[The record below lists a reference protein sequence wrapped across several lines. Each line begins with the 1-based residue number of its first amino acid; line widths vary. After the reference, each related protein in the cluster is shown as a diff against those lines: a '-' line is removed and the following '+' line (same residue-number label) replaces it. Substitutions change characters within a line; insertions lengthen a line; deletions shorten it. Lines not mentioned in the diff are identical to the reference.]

1 MLLSIEVAVEYW
13 LALTWCPQ
21 AQWLNDAA
29 QKGQLQ
35 DEVRSL
41 WSIAC
46 LHFLQAASADR
57 ARSLHVICSFAA
69 GGQPL
74 GTLGPTWSSGCQP

>member
-1 MLLSIEVAVEYW
+1 MLSMLQPELCSSCAQLLGQVLGGTMLLSIEVAVEYW

-35 DEVRSL
+35 D
-41 WSIAC
+41 
-46 LHFLQAASADR
+46 
-57 ARSLHVICSFAA
+57 
-69 GGQPL
+69 
-74 GTLGPTWSSGCQP
+74 TLGPNRSSDSQPLDAGKC

>member
-35 DEVRSL
+35 DEVCSL
-41 WSIAC
+41 
-46 LHFLQAASADR
+46 
-57 ARSLHVICSFAA
+57 
-69 GGQPL
+69 
-74 GTLGPTWSSGCQP
+74 

>member
-1 MLLSIEVAVEYW
+1 MLSMLQPELCSSCAQLLGQVLGGTMLLSIEVAVEYW

-35 DEVRSL
+35 DEVRLL
-41 WSIAC
+41 WSPAC
-46 LHFLQAASADR
+46 LHP
-57 ARSLHVICSFAA
+57 A
-69 GGQPL
+69 GF
-74 GTLGPTWSSGCQP
+74 

>member
-1 MLLSIEVAVEYW
+1 MLSMLQPELCSPYVQLLGQVLGGTMLLSIEVAVEYW

-41 WSIAC
+41 SSTAC
-46 LHFLQAASADR
+46 LHFLQA
-57 ARSLHVICSFAA
+57 F
-69 GGQPL
+69 
-74 GTLGPTWSSGCQP
+74 

>member
-1 MLLSIEVAVEYW
+1 MLQPELSSSSVQLLGQVLGGTMLLSIEVAVEYW

-35 DEVRSL
+35 DEVRLL
-41 WSIAC
+41 WTTA
-46 LHFLQAASADR
+46 
-57 ARSLHVICSFAA
+57 
-69 GGQPL
+69 
-74 GTLGPTWSSGCQP
+74 